1 MSSALHVAVSAES
14 GKVPVSVLILK
25 GNLDASTQ
33 QVLESKAYELIDGGA
48 KELLLDMS
56 ELTYIGSAGLRAML
70 SISAKLNQG
79 LPASKKFAHL
89 KLLKPSAEVHK
100 VLKTLG
106 FEYEMDIFDDLD
118 QAVASF

>member
-1 MSSALHVAVSAES
+1 MSSALQVAVSTET
-14 GKVPVSVLILK
+14 GKVPISVLILK

-33 QVLESKAYELIDGGA
+33 QVLESKAYELIDSGV
-48 KELLLDMS
+48 KEMLLDMS
-56 ELTYIGSAGLRAML
+56 ELAYIGSAGLRAML

-79 LPASKKFAHL
+79 IPDSKKFAHL

-118 QAVASF
+118 QAVNSF